1 MNYRHA
7 FHAGNFADVFK
18 HAILARILAH
28 LRRKATP
35 FRSVDTHAGIGLY
48 DLAGP
53 EAERSPEW
61 RDGIGRMEG
70 PFDPQVEAILSP
82 YREVV
87 ASVRVRHGPSI
98 YPGSAAFARE
108 MLRPG
113 DHAILIEKH
122 PDDAAVLS
130 DRYNAVGT
138 MKVLAGDGW
147 ALLPGLIPPPERRGL
162 VLIDPPYEEPDEFAA
177 AVSRLRRAVRKWPTG
192 IFALWY
198 PLKSLRE
205 ADAIDAEVTTGLGAN
220 VARLELWVEPPGRFT
235 RLAGTGLVVVNP
247 PWHLDEDARCLLPAL
262 AERLGR
268 GAGSSSRVDVLDG

>member
-28 LRRKATP
+28 LRRKEAP
-35 FRSVDTHAGIGLY
+35 FRFIDTHAGTGLY
-48 DLAGP
+48 DLAGS

-61 RDGIGRMEG
+61 RDGIGRMEMPFG
-70 PFDPQVEAILSP
+70 PEVEAVLAP

-87 ASVRVRHGPSI
+87 SAVRTRHGPSI

-122 PDDAAVLS
+122 PEDAATLS

-138 MKVLAGDGW
+138 LKVLMGDGW
-147 ALLPGLIPPPERRGL
+147 TLLGGL
-162 VLIDPPYEEPDEFAA
+162 VPPT
-177 AVSRLRRAVRKWPTG
+177 RA
-192 IFALWY
+192 
-198 PLKSLRE
+198 
-205 ADAIDAEVTTGLGAN
+205 
-220 VARLELWVEPPGRFT
+220 
-235 RLAGTGLVVVNP
+235 
-247 PWHLDEDARCLLPAL
+247 
-262 AERLGR
+262 
-268 GAGSSSRVDVLDG
+268 AGSRPDRSAL